1 MHRLRWI
8 AIVPLLLLL
17 APPAVAQD
25 AVPTTV
31 VVRAVSNDAKLIQ
44 DPVGG
49 ARITIEHARTGE
61 VLAEGRQT
69 GDSGSTDRIM
79 RQPRERGATT
89 YDVPGAA
96 QYETTLDLTE
106 PTRVR
111 VTAEGRQPGDSGS
124 TAKIMRQPRERGA
137 TTYDVPGAAQ
147 YETTLA
153 LTEPTRVRV
162 TAEGPL
168 DYPQAT
174 QTASKTVL
182 LVPGEDVTG
191 DGITLTLHGF
201 IVEVLKPSS
210 TGPQPGA
217 ELSVRARV
225 RMLCG
230 CPTEP
235 GGMWDA
241 NRYTIRAQLLRD
253 GAVVAE
259 APLAFAGTT
268 NEYGGTVSVPEGGA
282 TRLRVMAQD
291 ADRINF
297 GAVTRPLS
305 QK

>member
-17 APPAVAQD
+17 APPAVAQEP
-25 AVPTTV
+25 VPTTV

-69 GDSGSTDRIM
+69 GDSGST
-79 RQPRERGATT
+79 E
-89 YDVPGAA
+89 
-96 QYETTLDLTE
+96 
-106 PTRVR
+106 
-111 VTAEGRQPGDSGS
+111 
-124 TAKIMRQPRERGA
+124 KIMRQPRERGA

-210 TGPQPGA
+210 ADPQPGA

-241 NRYTIRAQLLRD
+241 NGYTIRAQLLRD

-268 NEYGGTVSVPEGGA
+268 NEYAGTVSVPEAGA
-282 TRLRVMAQD
+282 ASLRVMAQD

>member
-1 MHRLRWI
+1 MRRLRWS
-8 AIVPLLLLL
+8 AVVPLLLLL
-17 APPAVAQD
+17 ATPAVAQEP
-25 AVPTTV
+25 VPTTV

-49 ARITIEHARTGE
+49 ARITIEHARTGA

-69 GDSGSTDRIM
+69 GDSGSTDKII
-79 RQPRERGATT
+79 RQAHERGAT
-89 YDVPGAA
+89 
-96 QYETTLDLTE
+96 
-106 PTRVR
+106 
-111 VTAEGRQPGDSGS
+111 
-124 TAKIMRQPRERGA
+124 I
-137 TTYDVPGAAQ
+137 YDVPGAAQ

-182 LVPGEDVTG
+182 LVPGEDVRG

-201 IVEVLKPSS
+201 IVEMLEPSEAVLPSGS
-210 TGPQPGA
+210 

-241 NRYTIRAQLLRD
+241 NGYTIRAQLLRD

-259 APLAFAGTT
+259 GPLSFAGTT
-268 NEYGGTVSVPEGGA
+268 NEYAGTVPVPDGGA

-291 ADRINF
+291 ADRVNF
-297 GAVTRPLS
+297 GSVTMSLTRE
-305 QK
+305 